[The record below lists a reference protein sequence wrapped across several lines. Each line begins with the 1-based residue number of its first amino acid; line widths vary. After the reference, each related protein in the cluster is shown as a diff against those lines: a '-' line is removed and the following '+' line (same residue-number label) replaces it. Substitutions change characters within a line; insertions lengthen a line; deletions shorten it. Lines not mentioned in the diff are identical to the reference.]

1 MEKLEQFH
9 QIKGYYLRNISTI
22 KGEREQAHTA
32 LL

>member
-9 QIKGYYLRNISTI
+9 QIKDYYLRNIFPS
-22 KGEREQAHTA
+22 ERREQAQTA